1 MGPTASGKTDLA
13 IEIYDKKDIEI
24 ISVDSALIYRDMN
37 IGTAKPDLETLKK
50 YPHKLVNII
59 SPEEEYSAQNFIDD
73 SLGCIE
79 NAIKNNKTPVLVGGT
94 SFYFN
99 ALENGLSNLPAST
112 KKSREYVN
120 NLISNLGLER
130 AYQELKKVDNISAQK
145 IHKNDNQRVSRALE
159 VYYLTDKPLSEL
171 QGNKTNYLQNFKV
184 NKFAVMP
191 TREELHQR
199 IKKRFDLML
208 EQGFVAEVES
218 LREKYN
224 LSLDKPAMRCVGYRQ
239 IWQYLDGNLS
249 YEAMREKG
257 IIATRQLSK
266 RQKTWLR
273 SMQNVEFISNFDIE
287 KLLKFC

>member
-13 IEIYDKKDIEI
+13 IELYDKKDIEI

-257 IIATRQLSK
+257 IITTRQLSK

>member
-13 IEIYDKKDIEI
+13 IELYDKKDIEI

>member
-79 NAIKNNKTPVLVGGT
+79 NAIKNNKNPVLVGGT

>member
-13 IEIYDKKDIEI
+13 IELYDKKDIEI

-79 NAIKNNKTPVLVGGT
+79 NAIKNNKNPVLVGGT

>member
-13 IEIYDKKDIEI
+13 IELYDKKDIEI

-266 RQKTWLR
+266 
-273 SMQNVEFISNFDIE
+273 MG
-287 KLLKFC
+287 KLSGVKNTKGGN